1 MNQKKELIKNTIIIS
16 IGKFSTQLVSF
27 LLLPLYTSLL
37 KESEYGEY
45 DFLNTISIFLI
56 PCVTLLME
64 EGMFRFL
71 IDSKTDKQKGEVF
84 SATFIF
90 SIISFIVWSLLI
102 FIVGNILH
110 YSYTTYLIFYILASL
125 LSALAG
131 ATARGLSKF
140 KLYSLFCFL
149 SSLLTILLNVLFIAV
164 LHMGIN
170 SLFLSYI
177 IGNSIVSIWL
187 LCKIKVFKFVKREN
201 INKKKT
207 MEMIKY
213 SFPLVPNSISWN
225 AIGLTDR
232 LLIVNILGSAKNG
245 IYSVGLRFPT
255 IINTCYSY
263 FNLSWKE
270 SASKVVD
277 SKDKNEFYNS
287 VYINLNRFLIC
298 VSILII
304 AGLPFIFNLLVKN
317 AYREAYMYIPLMII
331 SVYFSNLSNFCSGI
345 FSAYKDTKILART
358 TIVATIINFIVG
370 ILLIRKIELYA
381 SILATMTAY
390 IVIYFYRNYKLRKY
404 IVLKHDNYSIY
415 HTIILAIV
423 TLCYYLKNI
432 WICLLGLI
440 IAIIY
445 SYYVNINLINPIL
458 NKIKRKK

>member
-277 SKDKNEFYNS
+277 SEDKNEFYNS

-370 ILLIRKIELYA
+370 ILLIRKIGLYA

>member
-16 IGKFSTQLVSF
+16 IGKFSTQLISF

-37 KESEYGEY
+37 TTSEYGQY

-71 IDSKTDKQKGEVF
+71 IDAKDDKAKGEVF

-90 SIISFIVWSLLI
+90 SILSFLVWSLLI
-102 FIVGNILH
+102 FIVGKILN
-110 YSYTTYLIFYILASL
+110 YPFTIYLIFYIMASL

-131 ATARGLSKF
+131 STARGLSKF
-140 KLYSLFCFL
+140 KLYSVFCFL
-149 SSLLTILLNVLFIAV
+149 SSLATILLNIVLIAG
-164 LHMGIN
+164 LHMGLS
-170 SLFLSYI
+170 SLFISYI
-177 IGNSIVSIWL
+177 VGNSIVSIWL
-187 LCKIKVFKFVKREN
+187 LLKISVFKYVKRKN
-201 INKKKT
+201 INKKVT
-207 MEMIKY
+207 IDMIKY

-232 LLIVNILGSAKNG
+232 LLIINFLGDAKNG

-270 SASKVVD
+270 SASKVV
-277 SKDKNEFYNS
+277 SNKDKDEFYNS

-317 AYREAYMYIPLMII
+317 AYKEAYIYIPLMIL

-345 FSAYKDTKILART
+345 FSAYKDTKILAKT
-358 TIVATIINFIVG
+358 TIVATIINFVVG
-370 ILLIRKIELYA
+370 IILIKKIGLFA
-381 SILATMTAY
+381 QILATMTAY
-390 IVIYFYRNYKLRKY
+390 IVIYYYRNYKLKKY
-404 IVLKHDNYSIY
+404 ITLKHDNYFIY
-415 HTIILAIV
+415 HIIVLGLVA
-423 TLCYYLKNI
+423 TCYYLKNT
-432 WICLLGLI
+432 WISILGLVV
-440 IAIIY
+440 AIIY
-445 SYYVNINLINPIL
+445 SYFVNINLIKPII
-458 NKIKRKK
+458 NKIMRK